1 MKILIIGLPGSGK
14 TTLAEKLT
22 KLLKAS
28 WVNAD
33 SIREKYNDWDFSK
46 EGVLRQAK
54 RMGNLANGFKNKFV
68 IADFI
73 CPYQSG
79 RNFFAPDYL
88 IWMDTIRKGRYPTFD
103 KSFEKPKVYDLR
115 ITKKAYNVNSIV
127 LNIKNKM
134 TY

>member
-1 MKILIIGLPGSGK
+1 MVCLDLEKQH
-14 TTLAEKLT
+14 LAEKLT

-33 SIREKYNDWDFSK
+33 RIRKKYNDWDFSK

-88 IWMDTIRKGRYPTFD
+88 IWMDTIKKGRYPTFD
-103 KSFEKPKVYDLR
+103 KKL
-115 ITKKAYNVNSIV
+115 
-127 LNIKNKM
+127 
-134 TY
+134 

>member
-1 MKILIIGLPGSGK
+1 MPGSGK

-33 SIREKYNDWDFSK
+33 RIRKKYNDWDFSK

-88 IWMDTIRKGRYPTFD
+88 I
-103 KSFEKPKVYDLR
+103 
-115 ITKKAYNVNSIV
+115 
-127 LNIKNKM
+127 
-134 TY
+134 